1 MISSFDNLPGECVPR
16 NAGPSANSSVSS
28 RMAELK
34 STLRAG
40 PVFSKIFRWQ
50 PSSPGAPRPVSV
62 EVAGTFTDWRALPF
76 VRDTVTDAWHLRLD
90 GIPGNRTH
98 RYMLLVDGVPAHD
111 KNCDGLAVP
120 EDFKERQHQLMTAR
134 GPRIFLL
141 FAQTK

>member
-1 MISSFDNLPGECVPR
+1 MISSFDNFYGECPPR
-16 NAGPSANSSVSS
+16 NAGDSPNVAINRTAQ
-28 RMAELK
+28 RMASSK
-34 STLRAG
+34 SG

-50 PSSPGAPRPVSV
+50 SPSPGTPRPVSV
-62 EVAGTFTDWRALPF
+62 EVAGTFTGWRALPF
-76 VRDTVTDAWHLRLD
+76 MRDAVTDTWQLRLD

-98 RYMLLVDGVPAHD
+98 RYTLLVDGIPAHD

-120 EDFKERQHQLMTAR
+120 EDFEERQHQLMTAR